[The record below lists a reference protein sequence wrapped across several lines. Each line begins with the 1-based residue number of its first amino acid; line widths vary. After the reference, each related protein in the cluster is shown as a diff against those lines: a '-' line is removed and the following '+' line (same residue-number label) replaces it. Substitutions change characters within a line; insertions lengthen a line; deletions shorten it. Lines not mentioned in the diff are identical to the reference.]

1 MTDHTPFAF
10 RILAEVW
17 RLATWTGRGF
27 LAAVGADPAAF
38 LALGILCFA
47 AIVLLLTLPMA
58 ARSVVRVQ
66 RWIGRHVAAHHQ
78 QADADAVDKAF
89 FEIADRFKHDTADDP
104 MEQLDGVVRIQ
115 PQPASLPHH
124 KLHRRPRRFPGRR
137 LTRRPTTSSSFDR
150 GHHS

>member
-1 MTDHTPFAF
+1 MTDHTPFVF

-17 RLATWTGRGF
+17 RLVAWTTRGF
-27 LAAVGADPAAF
+27 LAAVGADPAAV
-38 LALGILCFA
+38 LALG
-47 AIVLLLTLPMA
+47 VLLLVVTLSLPLA
-58 ARSVVRVQ
+58 LRTLIVGE

-78 QADADAVDKAF
+78 RANANAVDEAF
-89 FEIADRFKHDTADDP
+89 FEIADRFKYDTADDP

-115 PQPASLPHH
+115 PQPAPPRRE
-124 KLHRRPRRFPGRR
+124 LHRRPRRFPGRR